1 MFELHLNTPTLF
13 IRTPYP
19 SRAHFQQ
26 NCLRQLALCLRKI
39 FRYAPS
45 KSKNMTKQFSGKV
58 ALVTGGAS
66 GLGRVSAIALAREGA
81 KVLVSDVAVSEGEAT
96 AKMITD
102 AGGQAT
108 FVKADVTKSSEV
120 EAMVRAAI
128 ETFGRLDFAMNN
140 AGIDGVRARTADY
153 PEDVWHQV
161 INLNLTGVFLCL
173 KFELSVMVQQGSGVI
188 VNMSSVA
195 GVTGFPGHAAYTASK
210 HGVIG
215 LTKTAAIDYAKA
227 GIRVNAICPAYTRTP
242 MLNRMLEQKPDLE
255 AKLISRVP
263 LRRLG
268 TAEEI
273 AQAAIYLF
281 SDAAAFITGHSL
293 VMDGG
298 IVAE

>member
-1 MFELHLNTPTLF
+1 
-13 IRTPYP
+13 
-19 SRAHFQQ
+19 
-26 NCLRQLALCLRKI
+26 
-39 FRYAPS
+39 
-45 KSKNMTKQFSGKV
+45 MTNQFSDKV

-66 GLGRVSAIALAREGA
+66 GLGRASAMAMAREGA
-81 KVLVSDVAVSEGEAT
+81 KVVVSDVAVSKGEAT
-96 AKMITD
+96 VRLILR
-102 AGGQAT
+102 AGGQAF

-120 EAMVRAAI
+120 KAMVQATVK
-128 ETFGRLDFAMNN
+128 TFGRLDFALNN
-140 AGIDGVRARTADY
+140 AGIDGVRARTANY
-153 PEDVWHQV
+153 PEEIWHQV

-173 KFELSVMVQQGSGVI
+173 KHELPVMVEQGGGVI
-188 VNMSSVA
+188 INMSSVA

-215 LTKTAAIDYAKA
+215 LTKTAALDYAGT
-227 GIRVNAICPAYTRTP
+227 GIRVNAICPAYTHTP
-242 MLNRMLEQKPDLE
+242 MLDRMLEHKPELE

-273 AQAAIYLF
+273 ARAAIYLF
-281 SDAAAFITGHSL
+281 SDAAAFITGHPL

>member
-1 MFELHLNTPTLF
+1 
-13 IRTPYP
+13 
-19 SRAHFQQ
+19 
-26 NCLRQLALCLRKI
+26 
-39 FRYAPS
+39 
-45 KSKNMTKQFSGKV
+45 MTNKFSGKV

-66 GLGRVSAIALAREGA
+66 GLGRVSAIALAGEDA
-81 KVLVSDVAVSEGEAT
+81 QVVVSDIAVSEGEAT
-96 AKMITD
+96 VKMITD
-102 AGGQAT
+102 VGGQAV
-108 FVKADVTKSSEV
+108 FIKADVTRSSEV
-120 EAMVRAAI
+120 AAMVKAAVK
-128 ETFGRLDFAMNN
+128 TFGRLDFALNN
-140 AGIDGVRARTADY
+140 AGVDGVRARTANY
-153 PEDVWHQV
+153 PEEIWHQV
-161 INLNLTGVFLCL
+161 INLNLTGVFLCM
-173 KFELSVMVQQGSGVI
+173 KHELPIMVEQGGGVI

-215 LTKTAAIDYAKA
+215 LTKTAALDYAKT
-227 GIRVNAICPAYTRTP
+227 GIRVNAICPAYTHTP
-242 MLNRMLEQKPDLE
+242 MLTRMLAQKPGLE
-255 AKLISRVP
+255 AQLISRVP

>member
-1 MFELHLNTPTLF
+1 VT
-13 IRTPYP
+13 
-19 SRAHFQQ
+19 Q
-26 NCLRQLALCLRKI
+26 
-39 FRYAPS
+39 
-45 KSKNMTKQFSGKV
+45 QFSGKV

-66 GLGRVSAIALAREGA
+66 GLGRGSAIALSKEGA
-81 KVLVSDVAVSEGEAT
+81 KVVVADVAASEAEAT
-96 AKMITD
+96 VQAITA
-102 AGGQAT
+102 AGGQAI

-120 EAMVRAAI
+120 EAMVQSTLKA
-128 ETFGRLDFAMNN
+128 FGRLDFALNN

-153 PEDVWHQV
+153 PEEVWHQV
-161 INLNLTGVFLCL
+161 INVNLTGVFLCM
-173 KFELSVMVQQGSGVI
+173 KSELAVMVKQGSGVI

-215 LTKTAAIDYAKA
+215 LTKTAAMDYAKV
-227 GIRVNAICPAYTRTP
+227 GIRINAICPAYTRTP
-242 MLNRMLEQKPDLE
+242 MLDRMLGQHPALE

-268 TAEEI
+268 TTAEI

-281 SDAAAFITGHSL
+281 YDAAAFITGHSL

>member
-1 MFELHLNTPTLF
+1 
-13 IRTPYP
+13 
-19 SRAHFQQ
+19 
-26 NCLRQLALCLRKI
+26 
-39 FRYAPS
+39 
-45 KSKNMTKQFSGKV
+45 MTHQFSGKV

-66 GLGRVSAIALAREGA
+66 GLGRVSAVALAREGA
-81 KVLVSDVAVSEGEAT
+81 KVIVSDVAVTGGETTVQMIKEEG
-96 AKMITD
+96 
-102 AGGQAT
+102 GLAT
-108 FVKADVTKSSEV
+108 FIRADITKSDEV
-120 EAMVRAAI
+120 EAMVGAAI
-128 ETFGRLDFAMNN
+128 QNFGRLDFALNN
-140 AGIDGVRARTADY
+140 AGIDGVRARIANY

-173 KFELSVMVQQGSGVI
+173 KHELPIMVKQGSGVI
-188 VNMSSVA
+188 INMSSVA

-215 LTKTAAIDYAKA
+215 LTKTAAIDYSKA

-242 MLNRMLEQKPDLE
+242 MLDRMLEQTPDLE

-273 AQAAIYLF
+273 AQAVIYLF

-298 IVAE
+298 ILAE

>member
-1 MFELHLNTPTLF
+1 
-13 IRTPYP
+13 
-19 SRAHFQQ
+19 
-26 NCLRQLALCLRKI
+26 
-39 FRYAPS
+39 
-45 KSKNMTKQFSGKV
+45 MTQQFSGKV

-66 GLGRVSAIALAREGA
+66 GLGRVSAIALAKEGA
-81 KVLVSDVAVSEGEAT
+81 KVVVSDVAVSEGEAT
-96 AKMITD
+96 VQTITS
-102 AGGQAT
+102 AGGQAMFT
-108 FVKADVTKSSEV
+108 KADVTKSSEV
-120 EAMVRAAI
+120 EAMIRQTI
-128 ETFGRLDFAMNN
+128 KTFGRLDFALNN

-153 PEDVWHQV
+153 PEDVWHEV
-161 INLNLTGVFLCL
+161 LNLNLTGVFLCL
-173 KFELSVMVQQGSGVI
+173 KSELPVMVKQGGGVI
-188 VNMSSVA
+188 INMSSVA

-227 GIRVNAICPAYTRTP
+227 GIRVNAICPAYTHTP
-242 MLNRMLEQKPDLE
+242 MLTRMLKQTPDLE
-255 AKLISRVP
+255 AKLIARVP

-273 AQAAIYLF
+273 AQAAVYLF

>member
-1 MFELHLNTPTLF
+1 
-13 IRTPYP
+13 
-19 SRAHFQQ
+19 
-26 NCLRQLALCLRKI
+26 
-39 FRYAPS
+39 
-45 KSKNMTKQFSGKV
+45 MTQQFSGKV

-66 GLGRVSAIALAREGA
+66 GLGRVSAIALAQAGS
-81 KVLVSDVAVSEGEAT
+81 KVAVSDVNVSEGEAT
-96 AKMITD
+96 ARMISD
-102 AGGQAT
+102 AGGQAI
-108 FVKADVTKSSEV
+108 FVKADVTKPAEV
-120 EAMVRAAI
+120 EALVQ
-128 ETFGRLDFAMNN
+128 ETARTFSRLDLALNN

-161 INLNLTGVFLCL
+161 INVNLTGVFLCM
-173 KFELSVMVQQGSGVI
+173 KFELPLMVKQGSGVI
-188 VNMSSVA
+188 INMSSVA

-215 LTKTAAIDYAKA
+215 LTRTAAIDYAKA

-242 MLNRMLEQKPDLE
+242 MLSRMLEQRPDLE

-273 AQAAIYLF
+273 AQAVLYLF
-281 SDAAAFITGHSL
+281 SNAAAFITGHSL

>member
-1 MFELHLNTPTLF
+1 M
-13 IRTPYP
+13 
-19 SRAHFQQ
+19 
-26 NCLRQLALCLRKI
+26 
-39 FRYAPS
+39 
-45 KSKNMTKQFSGKV
+45 
-58 ALVTGGAS
+58 
-66 GLGRVSAIALAREGA
+66 GRVSAIALAGEGA
-81 KVLVSDVAVSEGEAT
+81 KVVVSDVAVSGGEAT
-96 AKMITD
+96 VQMITH
-102 AGGQAT
+102 AGGQAV
-108 FVKADVTKSSEV
+108 FIKADVTKSGEA
-120 EAMVRAAI
+120 EAMVQESVKA
-128 ETFGRLDFAMNN
+128 FGRLDFALNN

-153 PEDVWHQV
+153 PEEVWHQV
-161 INLNLTGVFLCL
+161 VNLNLTGVFLCL
-173 KFELSVMVQQGSGVI
+173 KFELPVMVKQGSGVI

-195 GVTGFPGHAAYTASK
+195 GVTAFPGHAAYTASK

-227 GIRVNAICPAYTRTP
+227 GIRVNAVCPAYTRTP
-242 MLNRMLEQKPDLE
+242 MLTRMLEQDPDLE

-273 AQAAIYLF
+273 AQAVIYLF